1 MHTFLNQ
8 AKWVVFAGAL
18 ALAVPVT
25 AGAAMTESGERWN
38 QGQAELQKNLPPGQP
53 GDTYRRKL
61 EDMGYKITSTNY
73 DKPDYLEYEVV
84 KGDQT
89 WEVQIDVDEDTHRAN
104 KVDIAHNVYKTD
116 ATKAELDRATAAN
129 EPAGRE
135 GRRAARDY
143 NEYSDRDRARYAESR
158 QAYGDRSASDYYT
171 SRRTPATRG
180 NEYSD
185 RDRGSTD
192 QLVKELEA
200 LPTGHDKQFYK
211 DALRKRGYDISRVDK
226 DETDELKLE
235 AVKDGRSVKMD
246 VAFDED
252 TGRSTKVDAS
262 SLWVESEST
271 SRTRKAQTG
280 ESSRTVPDHRTSD
293 MDRQGKR

>member
-1 MHTFLNQ
+1 MKTFLNQ
-8 AKWVVFAGAL
+8 TKWVFFAGAL

-38 QGQAELQKNLPPGQP
+38 QGEAELQKNLPPGMP
-53 GDTYRRKL
+53 ADVYRKKL
-61 EDMGYKITSTNY
+61 EDLGYKITSTNY
-73 DKPDYLEYEVV
+73 DNPDYLEYEVV

-89 WEVQIDVDEDTHRAN
+89 WEVQVDVNDDTHRAN
-104 KVDIAHNVYKTD
+104 KVNIAHNMWKTD
-116 ATKAELDRATAAN
+116 ATKAALDENRRMAAN
-129 EPAGRE
+129 ESSDYE
-135 GRRAARDY
+135 GRRGAGHY
-143 NEYSDRDRARYAESR
+143 NEYSDRDHAR
-158 QAYGDRSASDYYT
+158 YGDRYGE
-171 SRRTPATRG
+171 SRRTAATRN

-185 RDRGSTD
+185 RDRTSTD

-211 DALRKRGYDISRVDK
+211 DALRKRGYDIARIDK
-226 DETDELKLE
+226 DATDELKLE

-252 TGRSTKVDAS
+252 TGKSTKVDAS

-271 SRTRKAQTG
+271 SRTRKAQMGDT
-280 ESSRTVPDHRTSD
+280 SRTVPEHRTSD
-293 MDRQGKR
+293 MDRQSKAEAHRNR